1 MFHLLKRWELTVK
14 LRRRSQA
21 VWIQVMLDKRE
32 QDDKDENK
40 DADGRRDK
48 CPEEEPEGN
57 TNPVLYVACWVLYIN
72 KNKIK
77 IR

>member
-1 MFHLLKRWELTVK
+1 
-14 LRRRSQA
+14 
-21 VWIQVMLDKRE
+21 MLDKRE

-48 CPEEEPEGN
+48 CPKEEPEGK
-57 TNPVLYVACWVLYIN
+57 TNPVLYVACWVLFIN